1 MAFGDKVLELL
12 EEKEI
17 SQKEFA
23 KTLNI
28 APTTLNGYIKN
39 KRQPDFET
47 VKSMAFILDVSTD
60 YLLDCQKTSPNLT
73 LQELSLVEKM
83 RKMSSE
89 QKQILIDLANCII
102 KNNEK
107 NKPT

>member
-12 EEKEI
+12 EQREV

-23 KTLNI
+23 KSLNI

-47 VKSMAFILDVSTD
+47 VKSMAFILNVSTD
-60 YLLDCQKTSPNLT
+60 YLLEYSKSGMTFT
-73 LQELSLVEKM
+73 IEELSLIEKM

-89 QKQILIDLANCII
+89 QQQIILDLANCII
-102 KNNEK
+102 KNNK
-107 NKPT
+107 TK